1 MVEVLKFFILAFL
14 FYVTLY
20 TFFEE
25 KRIEFIPPILIIVV
39 VCTLI
44 YMVALDN
51 LFPAL
56 RDGVILKPTYVE
68 PTKTLYIEVDR
79 FEVQD
84 PLDIEHIEV
93 VYKEKYKKKK
103 E

>member
-1 MVEVLKFFILAFL
+1 MVEVLKFFILSFL
-14 FYVTLY
+14 FYVTFY

-25 KRIEFIPPILIIVV
+25 KRIEFIPPVLIIGV
-39 VCTLI
+39 VCTLA

-79 FEVQD
+79 FEVQK
-84 PLDIEHIEV
+84 PLDIKHIEV
-93 VYKEKYKKKK
+93 VYKEKDKKK
-103 E
+103 EE